1 MDHVHDDIHNPKS
14 MPPSDWSALLLCQL
28 QHEVNQGRLTDRTRS
43 EPVPPMLLL
52 DLLSD

>member
-1 MDHVHDDIHNPKS
+1 MDHVCDDIHDPTS
-14 MPPSDWSALLLCQL
+14 TPPADWSALLLCQL
-28 QHEVNQGRLTDRTRS
+28 QHEVSQRRLSDRTRS